1 MHFSHLN
8 NGSGSKATKLA
19 VVAGFHVLLGA
30 ALIHSINTRKITL
43 PKVPEDI
50 MVMLTQEPPPPPPPP
65 PEPPKTVM
73 PKVAPPDIVVPKVE
87 VETPPPQDVP
97 QVQATTEPDP
107 TPAQPNQ
114 AQSVEAPP
122 AQPSDNTGAMRT
134 AVFADA
140 NGCAKPEYPTAAARN
155 GETGTVTLAL
165 LVGADGKVT
174 GSRIQ
179 HSSGYRDLD
188 KAAVNALSLCK
199 FKPAM
204 NNGTPEAGWAQL
216 AYVWTLE

>member
-8 NGSGSKATKLA
+8 NGSGSKATKL
-19 VVAGFHVLLGA
+19 VVVGGFHVLLA
-30 ALIHSINTRKITL
+30 AVFIHSMNTRHFTM
-43 PKVPEDI
+43 PKVADDLV
-50 MVMLTQEPPPPPPPP
+50 VMLMPEQAPPPPPP
-65 PEPPKTVM
+65 PEPPKTVT
-73 PKVAPPDIVVPKVE
+73 PKIAPPDIVVPKVE

-97 QVQATTEPDP
+97 QVQATTQPDP

-122 AQPSDNTGAMRT
+122 AQPSDNPGAMRT

>member
-19 VVAGFHVLLGA
+19 AVAGFHVLLA
-30 ALIHSINTRKITL
+30 AGLIHSMNTRHITL
-43 PKVPEDI
+43 PKVTDEI
-50 MVMLTQEPPPPPPPP
+50 MVMLTPEAPPPPP
-65 PEPPKTVM
+65 PEPPKPM
-73 PKVAPPDIVVPKVE
+73 PKVAPPDIVVPKQE
-87 VETPPPQDVP
+87 VETPPPPPDTP

-107 TPAQPNQ
+107 APAQPNQ
-114 AQSVEAPP
+114 AQSVDAPP
-122 AQPSDNTGAMRT
+122 AQPSDANTGEMRT

-140 NGCAKPEYPTAAARN
+140 NGCAKPAYPTAAARN

-174 GSRIQ
+174 SSRIQ
-179 HSSGYRDLD
+179 HSSGFRDLD
-188 KAAVNALSLCK
+188 KAAVNALSLCT

-204 NNGTPEAGWAQL
+204 NNGTPESGWAQL
-216 AYVWTLE
+216 AYVWTLDE